1 VVTAAPNSSVQND
14 AGAKIAIVVVH
25 LNKNP
30 SYSKYLCNNCGA
42 KAFRWAGQCYTCG
55 ERNTIVET
63 PKPTYEYHKTSW
75 LSSNTESPVELSEI
89 SLEHTPRIRLRSG
102 ELNRVLGG
110 GLVKGSLV
118 LLGGDPGIGKSTLL
132 LQMCNDI
139 SSNVSPVLYIS
150 GEESVQQI
158 RLRADRLQINGH
170 SLHVLAE
177 TDMTS
182 ILHHMDRLKPSLV
195 VIDSIQSVAISEMPS
210 GPGTINQVRESALS
224 ILRWTKKH
232 DVPSIVTG
240 HVTKE
245 GNLAGP
251 KVLEHIVDVV
261 LYLEGDNLNPVRLL
275 RCEKNRYGSTNELG
289 VLEMLEIGLTDVS
302 NPSKLTLST
311 MDRDRIGSAVVPVME
326 GTRPMLV
333 EVQALTSPSYL
344 PTPRRVANG
353 VDMSRLL
360 MIIAVLSKRAGISI
374 GGQDI
379 IVNVVGGFRAPEP
392 MADLAIALAL
402 TSSIKNTPIANA
414 TGALG
419 EIGLAGELRG
429 NETMAKRLSELK
441 QIGFKYCIGPEFKG
455 MPVETTD
462 SIELMA
468 TSSLKEAI
476 KMALPRVG

>member
-1 VVTAAPNSSVQND
+1 M
-14 AGAKIAIVVVH
+14 
-25 LNKNP
+25 NKNP
-30 SYSKYLCNNCGA
+30 YYAKYVCNSCGA
-42 KAFRWAGQCYTCG
+42 QAFRWAGQCYTCG
-55 ERNTIVET
+55 ERNTILEA
-63 PKPTYEYHKTSW
+63 PKPTYEHHKSSW
-75 LSSNTESPVELSEI
+75 LSNETESPVELSAVSIEHAPRVQLK
-89 SLEHTPRIRLRSG
+89 SL

-110 GLVKGSLV
+110 GLVKGSLI

-132 LQMCNDI
+132 LQICHDVA
-139 SSNVSPVLYIS
+139 SNASPVLYIS
-150 GEESVQQI
+150 GEESIQQI
-158 RLRADRLQINGH
+158 KLRADRLKIDGH
-170 SLHVLAE
+170 SLHILAE
-177 TDMTS
+177 TDMS
-182 ILHHMDRLKPSLV
+182 AIISHIDRLKPSLV
-195 VIDSIQSVAISEMPS
+195 VIDSIQSVAIPELPS

-224 ILRWTKKH
+224 ILKWTKQH

-261 LYLEGDNLNPVRLL
+261 LYLEGDNLKPVRLL
-275 RCEKNRYGSTNELG
+275 RCEKNRYGSTNEVG
-289 VLEMLEIGLTDVS
+289 ILEMLQIGLIDVD
-302 NPSKLTLST
+302 NPSDLTLAT
-311 MDRDRIGSAVVPVME
+311 MDKERIGSAVVPIME

-353 VDMSRLL
+353 VDMGRLL

-402 TSSIKNTPIANA
+402 TSSIKNIPIANA

-429 NETMAKRLSELK
+429 NETMARRLSELK
-441 QIGFKYCIGPEFKG
+441 QIGFKYCIGPKFKG
-455 MPVETTD
+455 MPTETTD
-462 SIELMA
+462 SIELMT
-468 TSSLKEAI
+468 TSSLKDAI
-476 KMALPRVG
+476 KMALPRIG